1 MNTKI
6 NSFLPDFKTQLNLS
20 EQEQTTL
27 AGFFQFLINR
37 KSPQNISAHYGLLVQ
52 Y

>member
-20 EQEQTTL
+20 EQEQTAL
-27 AGFFQFLINR
+27 AGFF
-37 KSPQNISAHYGLLVQ
+37 SVSD
-52 Y
+52 